1 MDNFCGESF
10 WDINKTWHAEVP
22 DFSSCFQDIVL
33 VTAPCSLFSL
43 FFLLSL
49 WSLVNR
55 SSLSPLPWTWLN
67 ITKSVLSLS
76 LLLINAVWCG
86 ILFHENISYES
97 VPHTALLS
105 SSSKVIVYLLVMILM
120 LMHKSRGITTSTLL
134 TIFWIVFSVC
144 GILLH
149 RSALLQYFMSE
160 IKPPSV
166 IFALEMMYY
175 PLIYIQLVLSAFTDK
190 KGVESLKDGNV
201 LDEVSFLSFV
211 SYSWF
216 NEVVFKSRK
225 QILTVSDLSF
235 LSARLT
241 AQHVYKTFSNNWK
254 LLVNAAEL
262 HSKSLVWALIK
273 SFWVWIVAG
282 TVLEVFFVFMLFL
295 PPLILDRII
304 DFVHH
309 DHYSWRGHLFALM
322 IFLTIFIG
330 KIMQNSSIF
339 LLIISGVQLKSALMG
354 AVYRKNLLIS
364 ESIRKMYSSGTLMNL
379 VSVDVE
385 RIEYFTYHC
394 ASLISSPIKIIVII
408 FIMWQYIGPS
418 CLAGVLVMVVSF
430 PIAIYASTVNE
441 RYSEEQMEKKD
452 LRLKYMGEILNGIK
466 ILKLYAWEIAFST
479 KVSDSRKAEL
489 KLIHLS
495 QLCRVAISF
504 VFFCTP
510 FMVSLA
516 SFATYLLVDSRNVLD
531 PTKAFVSL
539 TLMDQLRYALF
550 EIPEALAELIQSKI
564 ALERIRKFLITEN
577 MNPNIIGSNPEK
589 GETITVK
596 SATFSWGIGSNPTLM
611 DITLRIRR
619 GSLYAVIG
627 PVGSG
632 KSSLISALLGE
643 MHKLSGAADLK
654 GSIAYVPQQAW
665 ILNRSVRENI
675 LLAKHIREEKYHKI
689 LDKCCLR
696 PDLEILP
703 AGDATEIGEKGVN
716 LSGGQKQRIS
726 IARAVYQ
733 DKDIYLL
740 DDPLS
745 AVDVHVRKSLFDDVI
760 GNEGLLRRKTRILV
774 THDVSLLH
782 KVDTI
787 ITMKD
792 GRIAEIGSY
801 YELLK
806 RGESFTSFVREHTNT
821 KTMEE
826 NLKRA
831 PRTRQ
836 DSTTSNEDILCSEV
850 SEHSGPLANS
860 AIEPANVK
868 TSEESKRQISRPFSR
883 FLSTEPRTSFDQ
895 ALSEDNLSMSQKGDY
910 CKENEYKLTEDEKM
924 EIGGVN
930 AQIYWEYVKHAGL
943 HVFFSAMLG
952 YMLFVA
958 FETGGNIW
966 LSEWT
971 AQGLHN
977 GTQDKSSTTTGLS
990 VYGILGFAQ
999 AVSVVIGSAIL
1010 VYGTVKASERYHK
1023 NLLASIIRAPMSFFD
1038 QTPMGRIMNRFST
1051 DMDIMDIQIY
1061 PILDAWFH
1069 CLLYSLASFIVIG
1082 MNTPIFLVILLPI
1095 GVAYYIIQRLNL
1107 NTYRQVMRL
1116 ESTTRS
1122 PIYSHFLET
1131 IQGVSSIC
1139 AYKVREEFT
1148 KNFEEKLN
1156 IHMLCNFNTISCN
1169 RWLQFWLD
1177 LLGCL
1182 IVLIATLLAIQARY
1196 TLGPAVVA
1204 LMITY
1209 ALSVTDALMWF
1220 VRTNSELENKI
1231 ISIERLDEYCR
1242 LKSEAPWFLTHDNF
1256 YHNWP
1261 QRGNID
1267 FYGYSTR
1274 YAEGLDL
1281 VLKDVN
1287 LHIESHEKVGIVG
1300 RTGAGKSS
1308 ITMALFRI
1316 IEPVQGSIV
1325 IDNIDITTVGLHC
1338 LRSKLT
1344 IIPQDPVVFTGTLRM
1359 NVDPNNEYKD
1369 EDIWESLDKAHLK
1382 TFVSNLSEGL
1392 EYDLEEGGTNF
1403 SAGQRQLLC
1412 LARAL
1417 LKKTK
1422 ILVLDEATASVDM
1435 DTDSLI
1441 QNTIRT
1447 AFNNDTVITIA
1458 HRLNTII
1465 DYDKIVVMES
1475 GSIREVGNP
1484 KILLKD
1490 PDSTFYQM
1498 CKDAGLI

>member
-10 WDINKTWHAEVP
+10 WDINRTWHAEVP
-22 DFSSCFQDIVL
+22 DFTSCFQDLIL
-33 VTAPCSLFSL
+33 VTAPCSLFSIL
-43 FFLLSL
+43 FLLSL
-49 WSLVNR
+49 WSLLGR

-76 LLLINAVWCG
+76 LLLVSSVWCG
-86 ILFHENISYES
+86 ILFHENVSYES
-97 VPHTALLS
+97 VPPTVLLS
-105 SSSKVIVYLLVMILM
+105 SSAKVIIYILVMILM
-120 LMHKSRGITTSTLL
+120 LVHKNRGVTTSTLL
-134 TIFWIVFSVC
+134 TIFWLVFSVC
-144 GILLH
+144 GIILH
-149 RSALLQYFMSE
+149 RSAFLQYFILE
-160 IKPPSV
+160 TKPVSV
-166 IFALEMMYY
+166 VFALEMMYY
-175 PLIYIQLVLSAFTDK
+175 PLIYIQLLLSAFTDR
-190 KGVESLKDGNV
+190 KGLKSLKDGNV
-201 LDEVSFLSFV
+201 MEDVSFLSFI

-216 NEVVFKSRK
+216 NEIVFKSRK

-235 LSARLT
+235 LDLRIT
-241 AQHVYKTFSNNWK
+241 AQHVYKTFSSNWK
-254 LLVNAAEL
+254 LLGNAPEL
-262 HSKSLVWALIK
+262 YSKSLVWALIK
-273 SFWVWIVAG
+273 SFWLWIIAG
-282 TVLEVFFVFMLFL
+282 TVLEVFFVFMLFV

-309 DHYSWRGHLFALM
+309 DHYTWRGHLFALI
-322 IFLTIFIG
+322 IFITIFIG

-339 LLIISGVQLKSALMG
+339 LLIISGGQMKSALMG

-364 ESIRKMYSSGTLMNL
+364 ESIRKMYSSGTLMSL

-385 RIEYFTYHC
+385 RIAYFAYHC
-394 ASLISSPIKIIVII
+394 ASLIASPIKIIVII

-418 CLAGVLVMVVSF
+418 CLAGVLVMVIAF

-441 RYSEEQMEKKD
+441 KYSDQQMEKKD

-466 ILKLYAWEIAFST
+466 ILKLYAWEIPFTS
-479 KVSDSRKAEL
+479 KVSDCRKAEL

-495 QLCRVAISF
+495 QLCQVAISF

-510 FMVSLA
+510 FMVSLT
-516 SFATYLLVDSRNVLD
+516 SFATFLLVDSKNVLD

-539 TLMDQLRYALF
+539 TLMDQLRFALF
-550 EIPEALAELIQSKI
+550 EIPEALAELIQCKI
-564 ALERIRKFLITEN
+564 SLERIRKFLISEN

-589 GETITVK
+589 GETITMRN
-596 SATFSWGIGSNPTLM
+596 ANFSWGIGSNPTLM

-619 GSLYAVIG
+619 SSLCAVIG

-632 KSSLISALLGE
+632 KSSLLSALLGE
-643 MHKLSGAADLK
+643 MHKLSGSADLK

-665 ILNRSVRENI
+665 ILNRSLRENI
-675 LLAKHIREEKYHKI
+675 LLVKHIREEKYRKI

-703 AGDATEIGEKGVN
+703 AGDATEIGEK
-716 LSGGQKQRIS
+716 
-726 IARAVYQ
+726 
-733 DKDIYLL
+733 
-740 DDPLS
+740 
-745 AVDVHVRKSLFDDVI
+745 
-760 GNEGLLRRKTRILV
+760 TRILV

-782 KVDTI
+782 KVDNI
-787 ITMKD
+787 ICMKD
-792 GRIAEIGSY
+792 GRISEIGSY

-806 RGESFTSFVREHTNT
+806 REGSFTSFVREHTNT

-826 NLKRA
+826 NMKRA
-831 PRTRQ
+831 IRTRQ
-836 DSTTSNEDILCSEV
+836 DSTTSNEGIPYSEV
-850 SEHSGPLANS
+850 SENS
-860 AIEPANVK
+860 ESSARERANVK
-868 TSEESKRQISRPFSR
+868 TSEEIKRQISRPFSR
-883 FLSTEPRTSFDQ
+883 FLSTESRTSIDQ
-895 ALSEDNLSMSQKGDY
+895 ALSDDNMSTSQKGDY
-910 CKENEYKLTEDEKM
+910 CKEKEFKLTAEEMM
-924 EIGGVN
+924 ELGGVN
-930 AQIYWEYVKHAGL
+930 ARIYWEYAKHAGL
-943 HVFFSAMLG
+943 SVLFCAMLG

-971 AQGLHN
+971 AEGLHN
-977 GTQDKSSTTTGLS
+977 GTQDKSTTTTGLT
-990 VYGILGFAQ
+990 VYGVLGFSQ
-999 AVSVVIGSAIL
+999 AISVVIGSAIL

-1023 NLLASIIRAPMSFFD
+1023 KILTSIIKAPMSFFD

-1051 DMDIMDIQIY
+1051 DMDTMDIQIY
-1061 PILDAWFH
+1061 PILDAWLH
-1069 CLLYSLASFIVIG
+1069 CFLYSLASFVVIG
-1082 MNTPIFLVILLPI
+1082 INTPIFLVILLPI
-1095 GVAYYIIQRLNL
+1095 GVVYYIIQRLNL

-1116 ESTTRS
+1116 DSTTRS
-1122 PIYSHFLET
+1122 PIYSHFLES

-1148 KNFEEKLN
+1148 KHFEEKLN
-1156 IHMLCNFNTISCN
+1156 AHMLCDFNTISCN

-1196 TLGPAVVA
+1196 SLGPAVVG

-1209 ALSVTDALMWF
+1209 ALTVTDALMWF

-1231 ISIERLDEYCR
+1231 ISIERLDEYCK

-1256 YHNWP
+1256 YYNWP
-1261 QRGNID
+1261 PRGSID

-1281 VLKDVN
+1281 VLKDIN
-1287 LHIESHEKVGIVG
+1287 LHIEPHEKVGIVG

-1316 IEPVQGSIV
+1316 VEPVQGSIV

-1359 NVDPNNEYKD
+1359 NVDPNNEYK
-1369 EDIWESLDKAHLK
+1369 EEEIWESLDKAHLK
-1382 TFVSNLSEGL
+1382 TFVSNLNEGL
-1392 EYDLEEGGTNF
+1392 EYDLEEGGANF

-1435 DTDSLI
+1435 DTDCLI

-1447 AFNNDTVITIA
+1447 AFNNNTVITIA

-1484 KILLKD
+1484 KILLED
-1490 PDSTFYQM
+1490 PYSTFYQM